1 MRKFY
6 LSLLFA
12 FGAFLFSANESNA
25 QVGIG
30 FIGGL
35 STPSDEM
42 NNIYNSDKISLT
54 EPGTYGNFFRDGA
67 KTGYHF
73 GIKIRMPLVSGIML
87 TGGAAWHRFPE
98 STIDVNDPTTGSKLI
113 TLSTVQDIIPITAG
127 INYYIINTGIGLYG
141 TGELSYNYNKNTVNV
156 DYNGTSIPA
165 NFDTAPTYNRVGAGF
180 GAGLDFNAFLFLA
193 NLEAKYNYA
202 NIIGRDSGEE
212 LKAYF
217 TLSLGIHFGTASAR

>member
-6 LSLLFA
+6 VSLLLA
-12 FGAFLFSANESNA
+12 FGAFLFSTNDSNA

-35 STPSDEM
+35 STPSDEI
-42 NNIYNSDKISLT
+42 NNIYNSDNWGSVGK
-54 EPGTYGNFFRDGA
+54 FVRDGA
-67 KTGYHF
+67 KNGYHF
-73 GIKIRMPLVSGIML
+73 GVKIRMPLVSGIML

-98 STIDVNDPTTGSKLI
+98 STIEVKDNAGKVLTALTTI
-113 TLSTVQDIIPITAG
+113 QDIIPITAG
-127 INYYIINTGIGLYG
+127 INYYILNTGVGLYG
-141 TGELSYNYNKNTVNV
+141 TGELSYNYNKNTVNFKSG
-156 DYNGTSIPA
+156 DTDIP
-165 NFDTAPTYNRVGAGF
+165 FDSSPSYNRVGAGF

-217 TLSLGIHFGTASAR
+217 TLSLGIHFGSASAR

>member
-6 LSLLFA
+6 LSLLLA
-12 FGAFLFSANESNA
+12 FGAFLFSANNSNA

-35 STPSDEM
+35 STPSDEI
-42 NNIYNSDKISLT
+42 NNIYNSDNLGSVGK
-54 EPGTYGNFFRDGA
+54 FVRDGA

-73 GIKIRMPLVSGIML
+73 GVKIRMPLVSGIML

-127 INYYIINTGIGLYG
+127 INYYIINTGVGLYG

-180 GAGLDFNAFLFLA
+180 GAGIDFNAFLFLA

>member
-6 LSLLFA
+6 FTLLLA
-12 FGAFLFSANESNA
+12 FGAFLFSTNNSNA

-35 STPSDEM
+35 STPSDEI
-42 NNIYNSDKISLT
+42 NNIYNSDNLGSVGK
-54 EPGTYGNFFRDGA
+54 FVRDGA
-67 KTGYHF
+67 KNGYHF
-73 GIKIRMPLVSGIML
+73 GVKIRMPLVSGIML

-98 STIDVNDPTTGSKLI
+98 STIDVNDPTTGKKLL
-113 TLSTVQDIIPITAG
+113 TLNTVQDIIPITAG
-127 INYYIINTGIGLYG
+127 INYYIFNTGVGLYG

-180 GAGLDFNAFLFLA
+180 GAGLDINAFLFLA

-212 LKAYF
+212 LKSYF
-217 TLSLGIHFGTASAR
+217 TLSLGIHFGSASAR